1 MKKSSKMH
9 TYTDIYQAA
18 YGQKLSFAQFIE
30 IWLEE
35 HNVVDDNQR
44 EPIIEAIGQTGWIF
58 FKDELIEYFWARPDL
73 YIVNDDLS
81 VTVLES

>member
-1 MKKSSKMH
+1 MH
-9 TYTDIYQAA
+9 TYSDIYEAA

-44 EPIIEAIGQTGWIF
+44 EPIIEAIGQTGWYF
-58 FKDELIEYFWARPDL
+58 FEDELVECFRSLPEL
-73 YIVNDDLS
+73 YTLNDDGT
-81 VTVLES
+81 VTVLE